1 VVKKLFLIF
10 LFLSVSP
17 AYAQDKGMDLF
28 QKALD
33 NVKEYHMRQTMTN
46 PEDALDQALR
56 DFYNEEKST
65 EDVGVVLSGD

>member
-1 VVKKLFLIF
+1 MKKLFLIL

-17 AYAQDKGMDLF
+17 AYAQDRGMDLF

-33 NVKEYHMRQTMTN
+33 NVREYHIKQTMTD

-56 DFYNEEKST
+56 NLYNEEEST
-65 EDVGVVLSGD
+65 EDVGMVLSGD

>member
-1 VVKKLFLIF
+1 MKKLFLIF

-17 AYAQDKGMDLF
+17 VYAHDKGMDLF

-33 NVKEYHMRQTMTN
+33 NVREYHMRQTMTN

-56 DFYNEEKST
+56 DFYNEEEST
-65 EDVGVVLSGD
+65 EDVGMVLSGD

>member
-1 VVKKLFLIF
+1 VKKIFLIL

-33 NVKEYHMRQTMTN
+33 NVKEYHMRQTMTD

-56 DFYNEEKST
+56 DFYNEKESK
-65 EDVGVVLSGD
+65 ENAGMVLSGF

>member
-1 VVKKLFLIF
+1 MVKKLFLIL

-17 AYAQDKGMDLF
+17 AYAQDRGMDLF

-33 NVKEYHMRQTMTN
+33 NVREYHIKQTMTD

-56 DFYNEEKST
+56 NLYNEEEST
-65 EDVGVVLSGD
+65 EDVGMVLSGD